1 MVFSSISFLFFFLPA
16 VLIIYYLMPAKA
28 RNLVLLAASLLFYA
42 WGEPAYVV
50 IMIVSCLS
58 GYIHGLLIEKK
69 GAGRYAKMLLGS
81 SIIISLGM
89 LLFFKYSDFLLINLN
104 TIARSQLELL
114 HIALPIGISFYTF
127 QIVSYTIDVYRGEI
141 SAQKSLIKFAAYITF
156 FPQLIAGPIVR
167 YSDISGQLSSRPG
180 YYIHAGADNSDYSL
194 NVKSAGSLMK
204 AISDGIFRFSLG
216 LAKKVLLA
224 NSFGELVSLLETNN
238 SASVLSI
245 WLLSAAFTLQIYFD
259 FSGYSDMAIGLGRM
273 FGFQFPENFRYPLT
287 AISISDFWRR
297 WHISLG
303 SWFRD
308 YVYFPLG
315 GSRCNKI
322 VLLRNLFIVWLLTG
336 LWHGASWNFI
346 IWGLYFAILLSIEK
360 LGSFDRLKLP
370 NILKRITTITLIL
383 ISFIIFYSGSWG
395 QAASLIRD
403 MLPGSRIAAYDYLS
417 LYYLRSYLLTFVI
430 GIVAATPIPAKA
442 IRILLEHGT
451 VNNNNSRLVASKMIE
466 LSAPLFMLVL
476 LVLSTAGIVDSSF
489 NPFIYFR
496 F

>member
-58 GYIHGLLIEKK
+58 GYIHGLLIEKN

-104 TIARSQLELL
+104 TIAGSQLELL

-180 YYIHAGADNSDYSL
+180 YYIHAGTDNSDYSL

>member
-42 WGEPAYVV
+42 WGEPAYLV

-58 GYIHGLLIEKK
+58 GYFHGLLIENK
-69 GAGRYAKMLLGS
+69 GAGRHAKLLLGS
-81 SIIISLGM
+81 SIIVSLGM
-89 LLFFKYSDFLLINLN
+89 LLFFKYSDFLITNLN
-104 TIARSQLELL
+104 SFTGSRLELL
-114 HIALPIGISFYTF
+114 HIVLPIGISFYTF
-127 QIVSYTIDVYRGEI
+127 QVISYTIDVYRGQI
-141 SAQKSLIKFAAYITF
+141 SAQKNLIDFAAYITF

-167 YSDISGQLSSRPG
+167 YSDISYQLTNRLSYSKYPEAANSKTASKSRLFEP
-180 YYIHAGADNSDYSL
+180 
-194 NVKSAGSLMK
+194 LMSEI
-204 AISDGIFRFSLG
+204 ANGIMRFTIG
-216 LAKKVLLA
+216 LAKKVMLA
-224 NSFGELVSLLETNN
+224 NSFGELVSLLENN
-238 SASVLSI
+238 SSSSVLSV
-245 WLLSAAFTLQIYFD
+245 WLLSVAFTLQIYFD

-273 FGFQFPENFRYPLT
+273 FGFHFPENFRYPLT
-287 AISISDFWRR
+287 ATSISDFWRR

-315 GSRCNKI
+315 GSRCSNTI
-322 VLLRNLFIVWLLTG
+322 LLRNLLIVWLLTG
-336 LWHGASWNFI
+336 LWHGAAWNFI
-346 IWGLYFAILLSIEK
+346 IWGLYFAVLLSIEK
-360 LGSFDRLKLP
+360 LTGFDSFKLP
-370 NILKRITTITLIL
+370 NFLKRITTIVLIL

-403 MLPGSRIAAYDYLS
+403 MLPGSKIASYDSIS
-417 LYYLRSYLLTFVI
+417 LYYLRSYLFTFVI

-442 IRILLEHGT
+442 VRFLLKERDEYHD
-451 VNNNNSRLVASKMIE
+451 NSRIILSKM
-466 LSAPLFMLVL
+466 LVMSAPLLVLAL

>member
-16 VLIIYYLMPAKA
+16 VLIIYYLMPVKA

-69 GAGRYAKMLLGS
+69 RAGRYAKMLLGS

-180 YYIHAGADNSDYSL
+180 YYIHTGTDNSDYSL

-466 LSAPLFMLVL
+466 LSAPLFMLML

>member
-1 MVFSSISFLFFFLPA
+1 
-16 VLIIYYLMPAKA
+16 
-28 RNLVLLAASLLFYA
+28 
-42 WGEPAYVV
+42 
-50 IMIVSCLS
+50 
-58 GYIHGLLIEKK
+58 
-69 GAGRYAKMLLGS
+69 
-81 SIIISLGM
+81 
-89 LLFFKYSDFLLINLN
+89 
-104 TIARSQLELL
+104 
-114 HIALPIGISFYTF
+114 
-127 QIVSYTIDVYRGEI
+127 
-141 SAQKSLIKFAAYITF
+141 
-156 FPQLIAGPIVR
+156 
-167 YSDISGQLSSRPG
+167 
-180 YYIHAGADNSDYSL
+180 
-194 NVKSAGSLMK
+194 MK